1 MLFNPTG
8 LAECLQEWE
17 DLEKDYQQVQVRA
30 LLPNAYEHSTTA
42 LKYQML
48 HVSVTVL
55 NISFYI
61 LSYRNTVL
69 EYAYDGS
76 MDSIMA

>member
-30 LLPNAYEHSTTA
+30 LFPNAYEHSTTA
-42 LKYQML
+42 LKYQIL
-48 HVSVTVL
+48 HVSVTLTVL

-61 LSYRNTVL
+61 LSCRNTVL
-69 EYAYDGS
+69 KYA
-76 MDSIMA
+76 